1 MSTILIVDDSRT
13 MRKMLAGSLKNAGLE
28 VIGNAGNGIEALQFL
43 ETNTPDLVTLDIT
56 MPEMDGME
64 ALKQIREKYPDQ
76 KVIMVS
82 AAGQKDKIME
92 ALKLGAVD
100 FIQKPYDP
108 DVAIETIKKF
118 I

>member
-13 MRKMLAGSLKNAGLE
+13 MRKMLAGSLKEAGLE

-64 ALKQIREKYPDQ
+64 TLKLIREKYPDL

-108 DVAIETIKKF
+108 DTAIEIIKKF
-118 I
+118 V